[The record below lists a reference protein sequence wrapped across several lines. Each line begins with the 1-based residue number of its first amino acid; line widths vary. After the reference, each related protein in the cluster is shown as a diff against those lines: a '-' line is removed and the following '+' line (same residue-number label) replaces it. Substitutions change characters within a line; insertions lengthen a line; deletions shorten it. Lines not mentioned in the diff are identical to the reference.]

1 MSLKSRTAKRV
12 SDAASGGPGLDA
24 SGVMRVSSCWASCS
38 TGRGGG
44 AIGICGRARTH
55 RYKQSL
61 RESLFIPLT
70 SIPLTALLA
79 TELSQGNGCL
89 RNGDRCFVGGWF
101 LSRDG
106 CPTKPIGSAAS
117 WCFPNLHRLVKAKL
131 MNANDTAVTL
141 QELPDLRRKT
151 ERISEALRQQLITH
165 LETLRPISAPERIL
179 GKLAGGKS
187 EVTGAER
194 VLAEIQEKY
203 TPFTSKPYDLSSS
216 FDASWLPLV
225 GSALEL
231 HQWEYIHEI
240 QGKKVTMSSPLRWV
254 INYRS
259 TYNLGNVRACLA
271 GTEQGRP
278 ELLRQFVVNAL
289 LLQSVLRLTP
299 GLGQLFGDLRYE
311 LKTETPAELKG
322 LPLVTITS
330 CLSSFRPAD
339 DLISAAV
346 AFSGVPAFIELID
359 LAGIQ
364 APPDALKERIQQLL
378 K

>member
-1 MSLKSRTAKRV
+1 
-12 SDAASGGPGLDA
+12 
-24 SGVMRVSSCWASCS
+24 
-38 TGRGGG
+38 
-44 AIGICGRARTH
+44 
-55 RYKQSL
+55 
-61 RESLFIPLT
+61 
-70 SIPLTALLA
+70 
-79 TELSQGNGCL
+79 
-89 RNGDRCFVGGWF
+89 
-101 LSRDG
+101 
-106 CPTKPIGSAAS
+106 
-117 WCFPNLHRLVKAKL
+117 
-131 MNANDTAVTL
+131 MNANEAVVTL
-141 QELPDLRRKT
+141 QELPDLRQKT
-151 ERISEALRQQLITH
+151 ERISQALRQQLVAH
-165 LETLRPISAPERIL
+165 LETLRPIYAPERIL
-179 GKLAGGKS
+179 GKLAGGKI
-187 EVTGAER
+187 EVAGAER

-203 TPFTSKPYDLSSS
+203 VPFTSKPYNLSSS

-225 GSALEL
+225 GSGLEV
-231 HQWEYIHEI
+231 HQWEYVHEI

-259 TYNLGNVRACLA
+259 TYNLGNVRASLA

-322 LPLVTITS
+322 LPVVTITS

-359 LAGIQ
+359 LEHAKN
-364 APPDALKERIQQLL
+364 PRDLLRERLEKLL
-378 K
+378 NP